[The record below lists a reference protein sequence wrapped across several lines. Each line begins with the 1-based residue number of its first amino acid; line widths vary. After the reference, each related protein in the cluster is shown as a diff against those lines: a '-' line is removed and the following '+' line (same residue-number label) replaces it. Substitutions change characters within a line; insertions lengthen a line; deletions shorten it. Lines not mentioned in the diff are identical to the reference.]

1 MNKRTVIVTKQF
13 KREAKK
19 HYLALLTPAWG
30 EVFSCLL
37 TDTALPEKYKD
48 HALSGEWQGCRDC
61 HIKPDLVLIYEIQ
74 DSQLILIRLGS
85 HAEIFG

>member
-1 MNKRTVIVTKQF
+1 MSKRAVIVTKRF

-30 EVFSCLL
+30 EIFSCLL
-37 TDTALPEKYKD
+37 NDIQLPEKYKD

-61 HIKPDLVLIYEIQ
+61 HIKSDLVLIYEI
-74 DSQLILIRLGS
+74 DGDELILIRIGS
-85 HAEIFG
+85 HSELFG